1 MRITVEHL
9 REAGMGQALQRRTWS
24 AIGESLATRWGTKPS
39 QARGIDIGTDDSGGT
54 VLPVFLFN

>member
-1 MRITVEHL
+1 MQITVEHL
-9 REAGMGQALQRRTWS
+9 REGGMSQALQRRTWS

-54 VLPVFLFN
+54 VLP